1 MNLLKSA
8 EQRNDTE
15 DGGTRRSQPTSH
27 AVMFNLKD
35 LHLSLLRRIVAER
48 GISIHELDRRNLRP
62 LARLDLV
69 EIRDGIITAT
79 PQGRHRAAEQPSL
92 TTPMRDLRLSASQED
107 LLRAVV
113 RQKGVSAAEADRRTV
128 RALKTRGLVEEVGGE
143 LVATPSG
150 RKRIEAP
157 TRDEPPRRRGKPR
170 RRSPRA
176 EAVERAVD
184 QLERVIPPDSE
195 VLIGSIMAAALDV
208 TAGFRVYAR
217 RLRANEFRSRAE
229 REVG

>member
-1 MNLLKSA
+1 MKANNNLHRVGMSDLT
-8 EQRNDTE
+8 DT
-15 DGGTRRSQPTSH
+15 QL
-27 AVMFNLKD
+27 A
-35 LHLSLLRRIVAER
+35 LLRRIVTER
-48 GISIHELDRRNLRP
+48 GVAVHELDQRTLRP
-62 LARLDLV
+62 LTRLELV
-69 EIRDGIITAT
+69 ERRDGIAKATA
-79 PQGRHRAAEQPSL
+79 QGRDLAAEQAPA
-92 TTPMRDLRLSASQED
+92 TTPMRDVRLSASQED

-113 RQKGVSAAEADRRTV
+113 RQKGVSAARADRRTV
-128 RALKTRGLVEEVGGE
+128 RALKARGLVEEVDGE

-157 TRDEPPRRRGKPR
+157 TRDEPPRRRGRPQ

-176 EAVERAVD
+176 EAIERALD

-195 VLIGSIMAAALDV
+195 VLVGSIMAAALDV
-208 TAGFRVYAR
+208 TAGFRMYAR